1 MYEMMA
7 YRRSAPAEETHRQAG
22 LQYWAPEEDPLQAEA
37 HRNSVSTRLSALT
50 NEPHDGKRLAV
61 KQYQVRAPGLGQ
73 VLQRQAQ
80 QELVLLVL
88 RH

>member
-1 MYEMMA
+1 M
-7 YRRSAPAEETHRQAG
+7 
-22 LQYWAPEEDPLQAEA
+22 
-37 HRNSVSTRLSALT
+37 LT
-50 NEPHDGKRLAV
+50 DKPQDGKRLAV

-73 VLQRQAQ
+73 VRALGLGQVLQRQVQ